1 MKNSLKYLNYLFSQA
16 QAETNET
23 YEQALQ
29 NCFEY
34 YLSQEY
40 DADTDI
46 DEAKADFE
54 KSTYYFLEIQDFEKQ
69 KIEKL
74 NSLKLD
80 AQKELINAI
89 ETLDIDNL
97 RELKTIYNKIVKII
111 DSNHVDFNN
120 DCKLVY

>member
-1 MKNSLKYLNYLFSQA
+1 MKNLLKYLNYLLSQA

-23 YEQALQ
+23 YEQALK

-34 YLSQEY
+34 YLEQECNQN
-40 DADTDI
+40 DNI
-46 DEAKADFE
+46 EQAKADFE
-54 KSTYYFLEIQDFEKQ
+54 KSTYYFLEVEDFEKQ

-111 DSNHVDFNN
+111 DSNQVDFNN